1 MRHFIVCGS
10 LLLAAC
16 IAAAQDKPVAKQAST
31 EPMEGVSGRQT
42 YQQYCASCHGENAK
56 GGGPA
61 AAALKTPPP
70 DLTTLAKQNGGKF
83 PYEYVGGVVR
93 FGKPVSAHGSS
104 DMPVWDRSSILLT
117 ITRSPYGNES
127 KIFATIWHLC
137 NRSRAADY

>member
-16 IAAAQDKPVAKQAST
+16 IVAAQDK
-31 EPMEGVSGRQT
+31 GVSGRQT

-93 FGKPVSAHGSS
+93 FGKPISAHGSS
-104 DMPVWDRSSILLT
+104 DMPVWGPIFNFVD
-117 ITRSPYGNES
+117 YNEVAIR
-127 KIFATIWHLC
+127 KRIKNLC
-137 NRSRAADY
+137 DYLASLQQN